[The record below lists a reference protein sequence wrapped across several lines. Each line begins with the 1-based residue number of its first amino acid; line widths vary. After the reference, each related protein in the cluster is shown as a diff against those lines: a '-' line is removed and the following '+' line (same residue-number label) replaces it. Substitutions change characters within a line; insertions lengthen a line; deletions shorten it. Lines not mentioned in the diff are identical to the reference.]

1 MCMCTDIKKTIQN
14 KLLVPIFKHEI
25 QVFMACTLTGVS
37 VKGASIRNVFRYQ
50 NVKYNLKGFLQA
62 YPVQAY
68 NFHVH
73 FISMHVQQLTA
84 IGQKVSIQLFNLFV
98 YC

>member
-1 MCMCTDIKKTIQN
+1 MCTDIKKTIQN

-50 NVKYNLKGFLQA
+50 NVKYNLKGFLQ
-62 YPVQAY
+62 P
-68 NFHVH
+68 
-73 FISMHVQQLTA
+73 SLSSSSLQLPCTLYKHA
-84 IGQKVSIQLFNLFV
+84 CPTIDGDWSKG
-98 YC
+98 